1 MNIAAASLPFIA
13 AAIISTSCIFEK
25 PPGDDFYR
33 TMWKS
38 DEIPLGPLDAKTIIL
53 EFLCYEAV
61 RIQIDD
67 NPSIYGTYS
76 PDGATTVLNNLRTY
90 FDSSNGLILTGD
102 DPVNGTSAEGSI
114 TVTFIEAHRN
124 GDTLFLLWRV
134 EDAVYPFTTAMH
146 RLSDY
151 ED

>member
-38 DEIPLGPLDAKTIIL
+38 DEIPLGPFEAKTLIL

-67 NPSIYGTYS
+67 GPDLYGTYA
-76 PDGATTVLNNLRTY
+76 PDGATTVLNNLRAY
-90 FDSSNGLILTGD
+90 FSPADGHILTGD
-102 DPVNGTSAEGSI
+102 DTINGTTGEGSI

-124 GDTLFLLWRV
+124 GETLFLLWRV
-134 EDAVYPFTTAMH
+134 EDAVYPFTTTLY
-146 RLSDY
+146 RLTDY